1 MSEADDARGRLALLR
16 RSFEASA
23 EVKLATFAACGDA
36 IALAAELL
44 IETLRG
50 DGRVLAFAA
59 LVLAALIGLLDP
71 VTAGNIGQIQPPENG
86 IEWLRNLFIFTLHLE
101 RSETNRLI
109 SLAWSVVE

>member
-50 DGRVLAFAA
+50 DGRVLAFGNGGAA
-59 LVLAALIGLLDP
+59 SDAQHFAADISQSIASSIGH
-71 VTAGNIGQIQPPENG
+71 AGSRRAIVGGIKGIGPGPP
-86 IEWLRNLFIFTLHLE
+86 ID
-101 RSETNRLI
+101 
-109 SLAWSVVE
+109 V